1 MDLFGDLPEP
11 DHTKKQSS
19 SSSLKQSPNLPVKTT
34 VDQLDAGH
42 RGEKRQI
49 QAETAAD
56 SNETKGKQQKKEVE
70 EKTHS
75 SIAYTLKGYVAD
87 RQGERE
93 DMQDAHVIIDDF
105 LPFVPGLHESVHRL
119 ALYAVFDGH
128 GGSRA
133 SRFASQHLHNNLRDK
148 FPKGNIAQ
156 VEKEIKKVF
165 IEAFKKTDEDFLKE
179 AARNKPSWKDGTT
192 AVVVLAI
199 NDTLYIANLGDSKAI
214 LCRHR
219 ENETYVG
226 IPLTNDHSPSVYEE
240 RMRIQKAG
248 GIVRDG
254 RVMGVLE
261 VARSIGDGPYKN
273 HGVTC
278 IPDIKRCQLTDNDRY
293 LMIACDGLWKSYSV
307 DESIQFVN
315 KILEDDTIVATGRR
329 SAEDVKFDQVCSKLA
344 NAAVLRL
351 SGDNVTVVLVSIH
364 KKQTASE
371 QS

>member
-11 DHTKKQSS
+11 DLTKRQTTSFHQPS
-19 SSSLKQSPNLPVKTT
+19 QNFQLKTT
-34 VDQLDAGH
+34 VLDS
-42 RGEKRQI
+42 EKRAEKRRI
-49 QAETAAD
+49 SADTEDRDDNETA
-56 SNETKGKQQKKEVE
+56 EKQQKKV
-70 EKTHS
+70 KDVAHMNF
-75 SIAYTLKGYVAD
+75 AYTLKGYVAD

-93 DMQDAHVIIDDF
+93 DMQDAHVIIDDY
-105 LPFVPGLHESVHRL
+105 LSFVPGLHKSVHRL

-128 GGSRA
+128 GGARA

-148 FPKGNIAQ
+148 FPKDDVAQ

-179 AARNKPSWKDGTT
+179 ATKNKPSWKDGTT

-214 LCRHR
+214 LCRCK
-219 ENETYVG
+219 EGDKKYFG
-226 IPLTNDHSPSVYEE
+226 IPLTNDHSPSLYEE

-248 GIVRDG
+248 GVVRDG
-254 RVMGVLE
+254 RVLGVLE

-315 KILEDDTIVATGRR
+315 KILEDTTIVANGRKT
-329 SAEDVKFDQVCSKLA
+329 AEDVKFDLVCSKLA

-364 KKQTASE
+364 KKQQDNIPS
-371 QS
+371 

>member
-11 DHTKKQSS
+11 DHIKDSVICHDHTASGVSSDIDKQGNKRR
-19 SSSLKQSPNLPVKTT
+19 LLEECEER
-34 VDQLDAGH
+34 DLE
-42 RGEKRQI
+42 EKRKK
-49 QAETAAD
+49 
-56 SNETKGKQQKKEVE
+56 NEES
-70 EKTHS
+70 EKAS
-75 SIAYTLKGYVAD
+75 QNYAYILKGYVAD

-93 DMQDAHVIIDDF
+93 DMQDAHVLIDDF
-105 LPFVPGLHESVHRL
+105 LQHIPGLHNSIHRL

-128 GGSRA
+128 GGVRA

-148 FPKGNIAQ
+148 FPKGDITQ
-156 VEKEIKKVF
+156 VEKEIKRIF
-165 IEAFKKTDEDFLKE
+165 IDAFKKTDEDFLKE
-179 AARNKPSWKDGTT
+179 ATKNKPSWKDGTT

-199 NDTLYIANLGDSKAI
+199 NDTLYIANLGDSKAV
-214 LCRHR
+214 LCRFKDGEQR
-219 ENETYVG
+219 CVG
-226 IPLTNDHSPSVYEE
+226 IPLTTDHSPSLYEE

-248 GIVRDG
+248 GNVREG

-307 DESIQFVN
+307 DESIQYVN
-315 KILEDDTIVATGRR
+315 KILEDKNLQSSGKKSEKDI
-329 SAEDVKFDQVCSKLA
+329 KFDAVCNKLA

-351 SGDNVTVVLVSIH
+351 SGDNVTVIVVDIH
-364 KKQTASE
+364 KRQ
-371 QS
+371 